1 VSARAYPR
9 TQAALGRPRARA
21 GAARRR
27 RGAGPG
33 ALRYASGFTL
43 IEVLVAL
50 LILAVMS
57 ALGYNTYRVA
67 RISAERAQE
76 SMKRTREIEF
86 GLRVLV
92 ADFAQAAPR
101 PVRDALGTARLPAM
115 RAGGTG
121 PTLVD
126 LTRDG
131 WSNTAGMQRSTLQRV
146 SYQLTGDKLQRSYLT
161 VLDAPSNPTP
171 TVQNL
176 LTGVTSIKINYLDA
190 NATWGTLWPPAT
202 VTMPSSQ
209 WVRPVAVEILIEFKD
224 WGKIRRLVEIAG

>member
-1 VSARAYPR
+1 VSARR
-9 TQAALGRPRARA
+9 GERPV
-21 GAARRR
+21 ARRDPR
-27 RGAGPG
+27 
-33 ALRYASGFTL
+33 GFTL

-57 ALGYNTYRVA
+57 ALGYNTYRAA

-101 PVRDALGTARLPAM
+101 SVRDALGSQRVPAL
-115 RAGGTG
+115 RAGGSG

-131 WSNTAGMQRSTLQRV
+131 WSNTAGMQRSTLERV
-146 SYQLTGDKLQRSYLT
+146 SYQLTGDKLQRSYLP
-161 VLDAPSNPTP
+161 VLDAASNPTP
-171 TVQNL
+171 IVQDL
-176 LTGVTSIKINYLDA
+176 LTGVTKITINYLDQNA
-190 NATWGTLWPPAT
+190 NWATLWPPAT
-202 VTMPSSQ
+202 VPTPANLSI
-209 WVRPVAVEILIEFKD
+209 RPVAVEILIEFKD
-224 WGKIRRLVEIAG
+224 WGKIRRLVEVAG